1 MADRSSKY
9 DALGA
14 FLAVFEGNELEMS
27 LAEITEVVGPLPREA
42 THNRFWANIVDH
54 HDARRRQWLDNG
66 FRAYFNRSGPSVR
79 FVRDTKGDLDQNRSD
94 KPWSDTE
101 LRTCVVAYRRLWEAE
116 QRGEKLNKSELRRE
130 ALAGGLSGR
139 VKGSYEFRMQNI
151 SALLDE
157 LGLPLVRGYL
167 PRKNV
172 GSLKM
177 RLVSIINDV
186 WQRDEITETPTADPE
201 ALDTRVAAAL
211 DKLKSKRS
219 SQPLGMM
226 NPKRSLSSSSHFIR
240 DPEVIAWVVLRA
252 AGRCEACSEAA
263 PFNRIDG
270 TPFLEVHHLRPLAE
284 GGPDVVTNALATC
297 PNCHRRFHHGAD
309 RQKFRRSA
317 LKKVPT
323 LVDYPKKP
331 TAPET

>member
-1 MADRSSKY
+1 MADRTSKY

-14 FLAVFEGNELEMS
+14 FLAVFEGDELEMS
-27 LAEITEVVGPLPREA
+27 LAEITEVVGPLPGEA
-42 THNRFWANIVDH
+42 THNRFWANVVDH

-66 FRAYFNRSGPSVR
+66 FHAYFNRSVPSVR
-79 FVRDTKGDLDQNRSD
+79 FVRDAKGYLDEDRSD
-94 KPWSDTE
+94 KPWSDAE

-130 ALAGGLSGR
+130 ALADGLSGR

-157 LGLPLVRGYL
+157 LGLPFVLGYL

-186 WQRDEITETPTADPE
+186 WQRDGIAEASTADPE
-201 ALDTRVAAAL
+201 ALDTRVVAAL
-211 DKLKSKRS
+211 DKLKSKRG
-219 SQPLGMM
+219 SQPPGTT
-226 NPKRSLSSSSHFIR
+226 NPKRSLSSLSRFIR

-252 AGRCEACSEAA
+252 AGQCEACGKAA
-263 PFNRIDG
+263 PFARIDG

-309 RQKFRRSA
+309 RQKFRRSV
-317 LKKVPT
+317 LKRVPI
-323 LVDYPKKP
+323 LLDYPKKSIDS
-331 TAPET
+331 ET